1 MPPVAKSHAIDERT
15 QTNWNGI
22 IGRLELQ
29 ASAPVWIEDLQVY
42 PDVANKQAKLRVVV
56 GNLTG
61 KVARAGN
68 HPDLTP

>member
-1 MPPVAKSHAIDERT
+1 M
-15 QTNWNGI
+15 
-22 IGRLELQ
+22 LEIFALIVLFVLC
-29 ASAPVWIEDLQVY
+29 AAVIALI
-42 PDVANKQAKLRVVV
+42 VVL